1 MCSYLPKKSL
11 SASLLHLNR
20 LPREVAESLEVIKPL
35 EVFER
40 HVDMA
45 LRDTV

>member
-11 SASLLHLNR
+11 SASLLYLNR
-20 LPREVAESLEVIKPL
+20 LPREVAESLEAIKPQ

-40 HVDMA
+40 HVDMV
-45 LRDTV
+45 LGDMV